1 MAIYKVKDPEGNSY
15 TVEGPEG
22 ASDEEVLS
30 QVQAYTNQQAL
41 TKTEK
46 QKEPSLGER
55 FKTGLQETVEGLG
68 TTIKA
73 PFLSN
78 EELTQRFKE
87 HQANQQPSAGDLEK
101 VGQIYRDQGIL
112 AAGKEALSQI
122 PGAIADQGG
131 NLGVVGAGA
140 LGGAALGS
148 AVPVIGTGLGAL
160 AGAGSALFG
169 ISAGSNIERQIS
181 EQLKAG
187 EKVDP
192 NLLAAYGTA
201 ALQAGIDVYAGPEKF
216 FAEQFGKVAGKKLAQ
231 QFAEEGLANTLWK
244 GVAKTAATEGLTE
257 VGQQGLERAQA
268 GLPITGDE
276 ANKEYVQTA
285 YQTLLA
291 SPIGAPIRMYEKGQA
306 QSALAEQKAN
316 QQAEEAERQKEQ
328 EVADASHGQTTIPG
342 IEPVIQPTPNIEEAQ
357 QQEATPQSAAE
368 YLQSLNTRF
377 TNPSQIKNALEDTEF
392 SGIGPKKVLDIYK
405 TLPKQESL
413 FGNEGELTPFAAA
426 GANARTEANEYYQAQ
441 LDKAKAGQNL
451 DIFGKPSATRIA
463 PEEAEQ
469 VEQPS
474 QGGSANLL
482 IQEAIKQAEKE
493 HNIDK
498 ANELRSMLYVNP
510 EGVAVSPE
518 QNQAKIEAEPFK
530 QAAIDKQNALLEDQQ
545 KAEQD
550 KNSAYYQAQLDKA
563 KAGQNLDI
571 FGKPSATRIAPE
583 EAEQVEQPSQGGSAN
598 LLIQEAIKQ
607 AEKEHNIDKAN
618 ELRSMLYVNP
628 EGVAVSPEQN
638 QAKIEAEPFK
648 QAAIDKQNALLEDQ
662 QKAEQDTQKTINDA
676 LTAYK
681 KAPSSPA
688 AIRTINGLAKD
699 LGVKGDLKSKVDQL
713 SNVSLVKKPADTSA
727 YSTSSTDNITPH
739 TAESL
744 SKSLSPEMKALV
756 QSGKAVIHDSA
767 ATLPGENHPANV
779 QGMTTEDGVTH
790 YVANK
795 LTPKTL
801 QDVAL
806 HEMGVHIGMEKMV
819 GAKVWENLKHQA
831 MTNIDK
837 EFDTARAAIPK
848 DTPKHLH
855 AEEALAYLVEKAPHL
870 PLVRRIVSSIRN
882 WARTTLGV
890 NLKLTEA
897 DARHLATK
905 VLRKESKTPLTIKTT
920 KEAQDTRYSTQPPQN
935 DADLRA
941 ATQVYAT
948 PEAPKKETAV
958 AKATK
963 VGKYFLDNPISHL
976 TDDLTSGLDKLRTA
990 IAHSGSP
997 IQREYQTRFKGGLRN
1012 PLTKEIS
1019 GHFLMDQ
1026 AADYAKFVL
1035 AATEMGTPVIKDGV
1049 VHIEKNANNLTT
1061 VQKINKKLATRLGS
1075 VSDANHAVSAYLQAQ
1090 RYQHLLNEN
1099 AKIQRQ
1105 IDALGASAAD
1115 KRKALALKK
1124 LIVEVTPEQA
1134 AAIPKGLEY
1143 GERHPEV
1150 KQLSDVWMHIK
1161 NGIVDFQEATGVIS
1175 KELADKYRADSAY
1188 VPLYR
1193 IMDDMEK
1200 INPGY
1205 RAMSTGVAAVGAEKH
1220 FTGSDRDV
1228 QDIFANMFQRVA
1240 WGIQSGMKNHAN
1252 QRIAKD
1258 FGVANDKGEVV
1269 YHNAPIKD
1277 KAATSA
1283 PVWVEGKQKWVEYS
1297 DPSFVTA
1304 IKGIEPIFDPIVQA
1318 LSTAS
1323 KILRMS
1329 VTSLPM
1335 FQVLQIAKD
1344 APRAAVESGVDRP
1357 FELMGRVVK
1366 DGFSLY
1372 YDMLRGKENEIV
1384 KKMARAGITGGYSQN
1399 PQELADYLN
1408 RKVNKEAS
1416 TLVQKFLDS
1425 IEKISSISDLAQR
1438 KAVYEQTL
1446 KETGDETLAEDRAR
1460 NIINWSRHGA
1470 NPTVRVLA
1478 QTIPFMNAYIQ
1489 SMDVLLNTMNGTGI
1503 SAKEKAVARKEFY
1516 KTALNLSMLSFVYA
1530 MAVAGDDEYEKMNER
1545 EKINNIVIPGFGKIP
1560 IASEIGF
1567 LFKAFPEMLYQKYS
1581 REGTNNPMDDTK
1593 FKKALWDSFASAAL
1607 SPNMTP
1613 QLVKPPLEATT
1624 NHSFLTGNEL
1634 VGPHLKGLD
1643 TALQYNESTSEL
1655 GKLVGSSGL
1664 ISPIKVDHLI
1674 KGYGGTLASLTLMI
1688 TDAIVD
1694 QFSDVKKP
1702 TQALYKNPIIGAFV
1716 NDPRYKDQ
1724 IDGYYGLLEE
1734 SNKVA
1739 SSLKEYKDRG
1749 NITTAKEYIAK
1760 NKPMLTT
1767 RSQVLTL
1774 QKYMTDLREHH
1785 SRIVNSATLSPDE
1798 KREKLDKLEER
1809 MGKLLRNIN
1818 TLRVKSGL

>member
-1 MAIYKVKDPEGNSY
+1 M
-15 TVEGPEG
+15 
-22 ASDEEVLS
+22 
-30 QVQAYTNQQAL
+30 
-41 TKTEK
+41 
-46 QKEPSLGER
+46 R
-55 FKTGLQETVEGLG
+55 
-68 TTIKA
+68 
-73 PFLSN
+73 
-78 EELTQRFKE
+78 
-87 HQANQQPSAGDLEK
+87 
-101 VGQIYRDQGIL
+101 
-112 AAGKEALSQI
+112 EA
-122 PGAIADQGG
+122 
-131 NLGVVGAGA
+131 
-140 LGGAALGS
+140 
-148 AVPVIGTGLGAL
+148 
-160 AGAGSALFG
+160 F
-169 ISAGSNIERQIS
+169 R
-181 EQLKAG
+181 
-187 EKVDP
+187 
-192 NLLAAYGTA
+192 
-201 ALQAGIDVYAGPEKF
+201 
-216 FAEQFGKVAGKKLAQ
+216 
-231 QFAEEGLANTLWK
+231 
-244 GVAKTAATEGLTE
+244 
-257 VGQQGLERAQA
+257 
-268 GLPITGDE
+268 
-276 ANKEYVQTA
+276 
-285 YQTLLA
+285 
-291 SPIGAPIRMYEKGQA
+291 
-306 QSALAEQKAN
+306 
-316 QQAEEAERQKEQ
+316 
-328 EVADASHGQTTIPG
+328 
-342 IEPVIQPTPNIEEAQ
+342 
-357 QQEATPQSAAE
+357 
-368 YLQSLNTRF
+368 
-377 TNPSQIKNALEDTEF
+377 
-392 SGIGPKKVLDIYK
+392 
-405 TLPKQESL
+405 
-413 FGNEGELTPFAAA
+413 
-426 GANARTEANEYYQAQ
+426 
-441 LDKAKAGQNL
+441 
-451 DIFGKPSATRIA
+451 
-463 PEEAEQ
+463 Q
-469 VEQPS
+469 VEIE
-474 QGGSANLL
+474 NR
-482 IQEAIKQAEKE
+482 
-493 HNIDK
+493 IDK
-498 ANELRSMLYVNP
+498 ANALKSIHYVNP
-510 EGVAVSPE
+510 EGVVLSPK
-518 QNQAKIEAEPFK
+518 QYQAEIEAEPFK
-530 QAAIDKQNALLEDQQ
+530 QAAIAKQNALLEEQQ
-545 KAEQD
+545 KAEQ
-550 KNSAYYQAQLDKA
+550 A
-563 KAGQNLDI
+563 
-571 FGKPSATRIAPE
+571 
-583 EAEQVEQPSQGGSAN
+583 
-598 LLIQEAIKQ
+598 
-607 AEKEHNIDKAN
+607 
-618 ELRSMLYVNP
+618 
-628 EGVAVSPEQN
+628 
-638 QAKIEAEPFK
+638 
-648 QAAIDKQNALLEDQ
+648 
-662 QKAEQDTQKTINDA
+662 TQKTINDA

-681 KAPSSPA
+681 KAPSSLA

-831 MTNIDK
+831 MTIIGK

-941 ATQVYAT
+941 ATQVYAM
-948 PEAPKKETAV
+948 PEAPKKETAG

-976 TDDLTSGLDKLRTA
+976 TDDLTSGLDKLRTT

-1035 AATEMGTPVIKDGV
+1035 AAADIGTPVIRNGA
-1049 VHIEKNANNLTT
+1049 VHIDENVNNLTT

-1105 IDALGASAAD
+1105 LDALGASVAD

-1143 GERHPEV
+1143 GKRHPEV
-1150 KQLSDVWMHIK
+1150 KQLSDAWMHIK

-1258 FGVANDKGEVV
+1258 FGVTNDKGEVI

-1304 IKGIEPIFDPIVQA
+1304 IKGVEPIFDPIVQFF
-1318 LSTAS
+1318 STAS

-1329 VTSLPM
+1329 VTSMPM

-1344 APRAAVESGVDRP
+1344 APRAAIESGVDRP
-1357 FELMGRVVK
+1357 FEVMGRVVK

-1384 KKMARAGITGGYSQN
+1384 KKMARAGITGGYSHN

-1408 RKVNKEAS
+1408 RKVNKEAN

-1438 KAVYEQTL
+1438 KAIYEQTL

-1478 QTIPFMNAYIQ
+1478 QTVPFMNAYIQ

-1516 KTALNLSMLSFVYA
+1516 KTALNMSMLSFVYA

-1545 EKINNIVIPGFGKIP
+1545 EKINNIFIPGFGKIP

-1567 LFKAFPEMLYQKYS
+1567 LFKALPEMLYQKYS

-1613 QLVKPPLEATT
+1613 QLVKPLLETTT

-1634 VGPHLKGLD
+1634 VGPHLKSLD

-1774 QKYMTDLREHH
+1774 QKHMTDLREHH
-1785 SRIVNSATLSPDE
+1785 SKIVNSATLSPDE

-1809 MGKLLRNIN
+1809 MGNLLRNIN

>member
-122 PGAIADQGG
+122 PGAIAEQGG

-426 GANARTEANEYYQAQ
+426 GANARTEANE
-441 LDKAKAGQNL
+441 
-451 DIFGKPSATRIA
+451 
-463 PEEAEQ
+463 
-469 VEQPS
+469 
-474 QGGSANLL
+474 
-482 IQEAIKQAEKE
+482 
-493 HNIDK
+493 
-498 ANELRSMLYVNP
+498 
-510 EGVAVSPE
+510 
-518 QNQAKIEAEPFK
+518 
-530 QAAIDKQNALLEDQQ
+530 
-545 KAEQD
+545 
-550 KNSAYYQAQLDKA
+550 YYQAQLDKA